1 MGIMQH
7 HDAVTGTE
15 KQKVADDY
23 ARRLD
28 LGISACS
35 GNIKIALNHFT
46 IGPSVNNNQSSE
58 TTDSNEF
65 KFSNCLNLNISACE
79 ISENN
84 NNFIVTIYNPLSHA
98 RFQHIRVPV
107 LDINYK
113 VTDYRGIAVPVQFV
127 SIPESVKALN
137 FRKSSAEYEL
147 VFLAIEIPPLGY
159 KSYYIS
165 KNSNKTPEVM
175 QMDEPTN
182 KEEVVIGNKVI
193 EHLIK

>member
-23 ARRLD
+23 ARRLN
-28 LGISACS
+28 LGINSCS
-35 GNIKIALNHFT
+35 LNIKSALNQFT
-46 IGPSVNNNQSSE
+46 LGSVSDNE
-58 TTDSNEF
+58 TSDSNDF

-107 LDINYK
+107 TDTNYK
-113 VTDYRGIAVPVQFV
+113 VTDYRGKQIIA
-127 SIPESVKALN
+127 S
-137 FRKSSAEYEL
+137 
-147 VFLAIEIPPLGY
+147 LG
-159 KSYYIS
+159 
-165 KNSNKTPEVM
+165 
-175 QMDEPTN
+175 
-182 KEEVVIGNKVI
+182 
-193 EHLIK
+193 IK